1 MSKEKSAPGAALGWL
16 SSLKLTLVLFF
27 ALAVASVIGTLLPQE
42 ISLPELRE
50 HFSPVAASLINFL
63 ALNNL
68 YHSMWFRILLLL
80 LCTNLVACTIERLPK
95 TIRLI
100 RRFQDPFDSQKLSRF
115 GLSSSIAAAPP
126 LEQAQSVVE
135 SAVREAFGRM
145 CRIESGRAGGLGP
158 FCAVSE
164 TGRWSTL
171 MVYAVHLSV
180 LIVLVGAMAGS
191 FLGFKGAM
199 NLTEGETSD
208 KVMLAGAESVTELPF
223 AMRCDK
229 FEVSFYDTGAP
240 KEFKSDVAVIENGSE
255 VLKRSIIV
263 NDPLT
268 YEGITFYQASYGT
281 SLKEAKIELTEPDS
295 GKKIAMT
302 LPFRQPVTIPGTS
315 DQLMIDEYEENLMQ
329 VGQAIELV
337 YAKQGRQSS
346 AQWILI
352 DRPYHGNK
360 IENYLVRVTQTDK
373 ARFTGLQVKKDPGI
387 WLVWAGFTLMTLAIG
402 LTFYSSHRKLWV
414 CIEPDKK
421 SRKTIVTFAGRASRN
436 TQAFEEE
443 FEALRRDLENRLK
456 NPHASHEI
464 RGHKTDKKGTE

>member
-27 ALAVASVIGTLLPQE
+27 ALAAASVIGTLLPQE
-42 ISLPELRE
+42 ISLPELRD
-50 HFSPVAASLINFL
+50 HFGPATAFLINFL

-80 LCTNLVACTIERLPK
+80 LCTNLSACTIERFPK

-115 GLSSSIAAAPP
+115 GLSSSIAAALP
-126 LEQAQSVVE
+126 LDQTQSVVE
-135 SAVREAFGRM
+135 SAVSETFGRM
-145 CRIESGRAGGLGP
+145 CRIESERVGGPGP

-171 MVYAVHLSV
+171 MVYVVHLSV
-180 LIVLVGAMAGS
+180 LIVLVGALAGS
-191 FLGFKGAM
+191 YLGFKGAM

-208 KVMLAGAESVTELPF
+208 KVMLAEGERVTELPF
-223 AMRCDK
+223 ALRCDK

-240 KEFKSDVAVIENGSE
+240 KEFKSDVAIIENGRE
-255 VLKRSIIV
+255 VLKRSIVV

-281 SLKEAKIELTEPDS
+281 SLKEAEIELTDPDS

-315 DQLMIDEYEENLMQ
+315 DQLMIADYQEDLMR
-329 VGQAIELV
+329 VGQAIAIV
-337 YAKQGRQSS
+337 YGKQGRQSS
-346 AQWILI
+346 SRWILV
-352 DRPYHGNK
+352 DRPYHGNR
-360 IENYLVRVTQTDK
+360 IENYLVRVNQTDK

-421 SRKTIVTFAGRASRN
+421 SGKTIVTLAGRANRN
-436 TQAFEEE
+436 PQAFEEK
-443 FEALRRDLENRLK
+443 FEALRVGLENRLK
-456 NPHASHEI
+456 NPPASM
-464 RGHKTDKKGTE
+464 R

>member
-1 MSKEKSAPGAALGWL
+1 MSKEKSAPGAVLDLL

-27 ALAVASVIGTLLPQE
+27 VLAAASVIGTLLPQE
-42 ISLPELRE
+42 ISLPELRD
-50 HFSPVAASLINFL
+50 HFSPATASLINFL

-100 RRFQDPFDSQKLSRF
+100 RRFEAPFDSQKLSKF
-115 GLSSSIAAAPP
+115 GISSSIAAALPF
-126 LEQAQSVVE
+126 EQTQSVVE
-135 SAVREAFGRM
+135 SAVCETFGRM
-145 CRIESGRAGGLGP
+145 CRIESGRVGGQGP

-171 MVYAVHLSV
+171 MVYGVHLSV
-180 LIVLVGAMAGS
+180 LIVLVGALAGS
-191 FLGFKGAM
+191 YLGFKGAM

-208 KVMLAGAESVTELPF
+208 KVMLAGDESVQGLPF
-223 AMRCDK
+223 EVRCDK

-240 KEFKSDVAVIENGSE
+240 KEFRSDLAIIDKGRE
-255 VLKRSIIV
+255 VLKESIVV

-281 SLKEAKIELTEPDS
+281 TLKEAEIDLTDPDS
-295 GKKIAMT
+295 GKKIALT
-302 LPFRQPVTIPGTS
+302 LPFRQPVTIPGTD
-315 DQLMIDEYEENLMQ
+315 DQLVIADYQEDLMR

-337 YAKQGRQSS
+337 YGKQGRQSS

-352 DRPYHGNK
+352 DRPYHGNR
-360 IENYLVRVTQTDK
+360 IENYLVRVTRIDK

-421 SRKTIVTFAGRASRN
+421 RKKTIVTLAGRASRN
-436 TQAFEEE
+436 AQAFEEK
-443 FEALRRDLENRLK
+443 FEALRAELENRLK
-456 NPHASHEI
+456 NPPAPL
-464 RGHKTDKKGTE
+464 

>member
-1 MSKEKSAPGAALGWL
+1 MSKEKSAPGAVLGLL

-27 ALAVASVIGTLLPQE
+27 ALAAASVIGTLLPQE
-42 ISLPELRE
+42 VSLLELRD
-50 HFSPVAASLINFL
+50 HFSPVAASLISLL

-68 YHSMWFRILLLL
+68 YHSIWFRILLLL
-80 LCTNLVACTIERLPK
+80 LCTNLAACTLERLPK

-100 RRFQDPFDSQKLSRF
+100 RRFEAPFDAQKLSKF
-115 GLSSSIAAAPP
+115 GLSSSIAAALP
-126 LEQAQSVVE
+126 LEQTQSVVE
-135 SAVREAFGRM
+135 SSVCETFGRM
-145 CRIESGRAGGLGP
+145 CRIESGQVGGLGP

-164 TGRWSTL
+164 TGRWSRL
-171 MVYAVHLSV
+171 MVYVVHLSV
-180 LIVLVGAMAGS
+180 LIVLVGALAGS
-191 FLGFKGAM
+191 YLGFKGTM
-199 NLTEGETSD
+199 NLIEGETSD
-208 KVMLAGAESVTELPF
+208 KVMLAESESVTELPF
-223 AMRCDK
+223 ALRCDK

-240 KEFKSDVAVIENGSE
+240 KEFKSDLAIVENGRE
-255 VLKRSIIV
+255 VLKQSIVV

-281 SLKEAKIELTEPDS
+281 YLKEAGIELTDPDS
-295 GKKIAMT
+295 SKKIAMT

-315 DQLMIDEYEENLMQ
+315 DQLMIAEYQEDLMR

-337 YAKQGRQSS
+337 YGKKGQQSS
-346 AQWILI
+346 AKWILV
-352 DRPYHGNK
+352 DRPYHGNR

-421 SRKTIVTFAGRASRN
+421 RKKTIVTLAGRASRN
-436 TQAFEEE
+436 EQVFKEK
-443 FEALRRDLENRLK
+443 FEALRASLENRLK
-456 NPHASHEI
+456 NPSAPHEI

>member
-1 MSKEKSAPGAALGWL
+1 MSKEKSAPGAVLDLL

-27 ALAVASVIGTLLPQE
+27 VLAAASVIGTLLPQE
-42 ISLPELRE
+42 ISLPELRD
-50 HFSPVAASLINFL
+50 HFSPATASLINFL

-100 RRFQDPFDSQKLSRF
+100 RRFEAPFDSQKLSKF
-115 GLSSSIAAAPP
+115 GISSSIAAALPF
-126 LEQAQSVVE
+126 EQTQSVVE
-135 SAVREAFGRM
+135 SAVCETFGRM
-145 CRIESGRAGGLGP
+145 CPIESAGP

-171 MVYAVHLSV
+171 MVYGVHLSV
-180 LIVLVGAMAGS
+180 LIVLVGALAGS
-191 FLGFKGAM
+191 YLGFKGAM

-208 KVMLAGAESVTELPF
+208 KVMLAGDESVQGLPF
-223 AMRCDK
+223 EVRCDK

-240 KEFKSDVAVIENGSE
+240 KEFRSDLAIIDKGRE
-255 VLKRSIIV
+255 VLKESIVV

-281 SLKEAKIELTEPDS
+281 TLKEAEIDLTDPDS
-295 GKKIAMT
+295 GKKIALT
-302 LPFRQPVTIPGTS
+302 LPFRQPVTIPGTD
-315 DQLMIDEYEENLMQ
+315 DQLVIADYQEDLMR

-337 YAKQGRQSS
+337 YGKQGRQSS

-352 DRPYHGNK
+352 DRPYHGNR
-360 IENYLVRVTQTDK
+360 IENYLVRVTRIDK

-421 SRKTIVTFAGRASRN
+421 RKKTIVTLAGRASRN
-436 TQAFEEE
+436 AQAFEEK
-443 FEALRRDLENRLK
+443 FEALRAELENRLK
-456 NPHASHEI
+456 NPPAPL
-464 RGHKTDKKGTE
+464 

>member
-1 MSKEKSAPGAALGWL
+1 MSKEKSAPGALLGLL
-16 SSLKLTLVLFF
+16 SSLKLTLALFF
-27 ALAVASVIGTLLPQE
+27 TLAAASVIGTLLPQE
-42 ISLPELRE
+42 ISLVELRE
-50 HFSPVAASLINFL
+50 HFSPATASLINFL

-115 GLSSSIAAAPP
+115 GLSSSIAAALP
-126 LEQAQSVVE
+126 LDQTQSVVE
-135 SAVREAFGRM
+135 SAVCETFGRM
-145 CRIESGRAGGLGP
+145 RRIESRREGGLGP

-171 MVYAVHLSV
+171 MVYVVHLSV
-180 LIVLVGAMAGS
+180 LIVLVGALAGS
-191 FLGFKGAM
+191 YLGFKGTM
-199 NLTEGETSD
+199 NLIEGETSD
-208 KVMLAGAESVTELPF
+208 KVMLAEGESVTELPF
-223 AMRCDK
+223 EVRCNK

-240 KEFKSDVAVIENGSE
+240 KEFKSDVAVIENGRE
-255 VLKRSIIV
+255 VLDRSIVV

-281 SLKEAKIELTEPDS
+281 YLKEARIELTDPDS

-302 LPFRQPVTIPGTS
+302 LPFRQPVTISGAS
-315 DQLMIDEYEENLMQ
+315 DQLMIADYQENLMR
-329 VGQAIELV
+329 VGQAIEIV
-337 YAKQGRQSS
+337 YVKQGRQPSS
-346 AQWILI
+346 RWILV
-352 DRPYHGNK
+352 DRPYHGNR
-360 IENYLVRVTQTDK
+360 IENYLVRVTQTDT

-387 WLVWAGFTLMTLAIG
+387 WLVWAGFTLMTLAVG

-421 SRKTIVTFAGRASRN
+421 SGKMIVTLAGRASRN
-436 TQAFEEE
+436 AQLFEEK
-443 FEALRRDLENRLK
+443 FEALCRGLENRLK
-456 NPHASHEI
+456 NPP
-464 RGHKTDKKGTE
+464 TPL

>member
-1 MSKEKSAPGAALGWL
+1 
-16 SSLKLTLVLFF
+16 
-27 ALAVASVIGTLLPQE
+27 
-42 ISLPELRE
+42 
-50 HFSPVAASLINFL
+50 
-63 ALNNL
+63 
-68 YHSMWFRILLLL
+68 
-80 LCTNLVACTIERLPK
+80 
-95 TIRLI
+95 
-100 RRFQDPFDSQKLSRF
+100 
-115 GLSSSIAAAPP
+115 
-126 LEQAQSVVE
+126 
-135 SAVREAFGRM
+135 
-145 CRIESGRAGGLGP
+145 
-158 FCAVSE
+158 
-164 TGRWSTL
+164 